1 MDSENNMQQNNKR
14 KRDRRQWSKEEGE
27 AFLDILIEAVNLGQ
41 RCDTRQFKPHTLRAA
56 ETKLEL
62 KFPRCGIKVDNDDV
76 WNEYVKVSATPLFN
90 KLAFAFG
97 RDRATGKENGRPGD
111 VVEELDREEEEQN
124 GIDDNGVDLTQSPS
138 ITRPQSHSRKRNR
151 GANVLADSLLEVG
164 NNLAKMI
171 EVGSGKLAKA
181 ARDLKSDKAFDDSR
195 NLMIELS
202 NMDLTE
208 QEIILAG
215 DKILSV
221 PHRLHLFWGL
231 NGAARLTF
239 VKSLI

>member
-1 MDSENNMQQNNKR
+1 MY
-14 KRDRRQWSKEEGE
+14 
-27 AFLDILIEAVNLGQ
+27 A
-41 RCDTRQFKPHTLRAA
+41 T
-56 ETKLEL
+56 
-62 KFPRCGIKVDNDDV
+62 
-76 WNEYVKVSATPLFN
+76 TPLLD

-97 RDRATGKENGRPGD
+97 KDRATGKESVPPGD

-124 GIDDNGVDLTQSPS
+124 GIDDIGVDLTQSPS
-138 ITRPQSHSRKRNR
+138 ITPPQSHSRKRNI
-151 GANVLADSLLEVG
+151 GANALADSLLEVG

-171 EVGSGKLAKA
+171 EVGSGKLAEA
-181 ARDLKSDKAFDDSR
+181 AGDLKSDKAFDDSR